1 MSYILDAL
9 RRAEVERQRGKVP
22 VLHAVHDGAVT
33 VGAVPDGDR
42 RVVLPAGLAVVTMLL
57 LLAVAAGAWLIGRR
71 GASAEPAARAPI
83 VAAADAPTGAV
94 STVNPTA
101 LAPVISASAIE
112 RPVSV
117 TGANARLAPV
127 LAASPLP
134 ALTGATVRPSKLQGS
149 APDRADQVSAALASG
164 PPSQPA
170 LAAAAAVERVPGLA
184 ELPEDFRRQLPTI
197 ALAGGMYSEL
207 ATQRLVIVNGS
218 VVREG
223 DQPATD
229 LRVVQIRPRAVV
241 FSFRGQLFVVNL

>member
-33 VGAVPDGDR
+33 VGAVPDGGR
-42 RVVLPAGLAVVTMLL
+42 RVVLPAGLAVATMLL

-71 GASAEPAARAPI
+71 GASAEPAAIAPI
-83 VAAADAPTGAV
+83 VAAADAPSGAV
-94 STVNPTA
+94 STVIPTA

-127 LAASPLP
+127 LAAPPLS
-134 ALTGATVRPSKLQGS
+134 AQTGAPVRPSKLQGS

-164 PPSQPA
+164 SPSQPA

-184 ELPEDFRRQLPTI
+184 ELPEDFRRQLPPI

-241 FSFRGQLFVVNL
+241 FSFRGQLFFVNL